1 MDVEDIFCSKV
12 RMKILK
18 TLAQTG
24 ELNVSEITHK
34 LGVNYQ
40 TTIRHLDTLEA
51 ENILQHKK
59 FGRIRLYKFNGH
71 SPKARAIQMLL
82 NAWKEPDVQ
91 SGGES

>member
-1 MDVEDIFCSKV
+1 MDVEDIFCSRV

-18 TLAQTG
+18 TLAQMG

-40 TTIRHLDTLEA
+40 TTIRHLDKLEA

-59 FGRIRLYKFNGH
+59 FGRIRLYKLNGH
-71 SPKARAIQMLL
+71 SPKARAIQTLL

-91 SGGES
+91 SGGEP